1 MSPSWFTI
9 RQRASLCTAL
19 PLFLL
24 AFMCLIA
31 PLHAIAAQPERLI
44 LRAFSVATEGET
56 MVLRVAVDI
65 DDREALRNL
74 LRDGAQLKL
83 TLAATLKRSRTLMPA
98 EEVGVVVAEILMR
111 HDPLTREFEFSTS
124 PDLPHRRDR
133 NFNRLMDA
141 TLERLRLPLAP
152 AAGLAQGESY
162 TLSLTCG
169 LRHTQVPPWLEK
181 TLFFWS
187 WDVVPESTYTQ
198 SFTF

>member
-1 MSPSWFTI
+1 MFPSWFTI
-9 RQRASLCTAL
+9 RQRASLGAAL
-19 PLFLL
+19 SLL
-24 AFMCLIA
+24 LLVFMCILI
-31 PLHAIAAQPERLI
+31 PGHADAAQPERLV
-44 LRAFSVATEGET
+44 LRAFSVATEGDT

-83 TLAATLKRSRTLMPA
+83 TLTAALKRSRTLMPA
-98 EEVGVVVAEILMR
+98 EEIGAVLAEVLMR

-124 PDLPHRRDR
+124 PDLPARRDR

-152 AAGLAQGESY
+152 AASLTQGESY
-162 TLSLTCG
+162 TVSLTCD